1 MEVYFDNS
9 ATTRCSEGVR
19 DIVMKA
25 FMEDYGNTSSLHLK
39 GMEAENYIKEARNR
53 ISKTLKVN
61 EKELIFT
68 SGGTESDNLAIIGGA
83 LANQRAGKHLITTR
97 IEHAAVSAPMHYLE
111 EQGFT
116 VTYLD
121 VDEKGMIS
129 LEQLREAVT
138 DETILVSIMYVNNE
152 IGAVEP
158 IAEAAKIIKEQNPNT
173 LFHVDAIQA
182 YGKFVIHPKK
192 LGIDMMSVSGHK
204 IHGPKGVG
212 FLYIKEKTKVKPLI
226 LGGGHQKGMRSGTE
240 NVPGVA
246 GLGQA
251 AVEAYENF
259 EEKQA
264 YLYQLR
270 KAFIQGLSEVEW
282 AHVNGSLYC
291 GEEESREEQ
300 RKESADNK
308 QSDGMQ
314 TVPEPVAAPHIV
326 SVSFDKVRSEVLL
339 HALED
344 KGIYVSA
351 GSACASN
358 KPAISETLKSIGVKK
373 EYLDATVRFS
383 FSNYNTIEEVEYCL
397 DVLKELVPMLA
408 KYTRH

>member
-19 DIVMKA
+19 DIVVKT
-25 FMEDYGNTSSLHLK
+25 FMEDYGNPSSLHLK
-39 GMEAENYIKEARNR
+39 GMEAEKYIREARTR

-68 SGGTESDNLAIIGGA
+68 SGGTESDNLAIIGAA
-83 LANQRAGKHLITTR
+83 LANQRAGKHLVTTR
-97 IEHAAVSAPMHYLE
+97 IEHAAVSSPMHFLE

-121 VDEKGMIS
+121 VDERGLIS
-129 LEQLREAVT
+129 LEQLRDAVT
-138 DETILVSIMYVNNE
+138 AETILVSIMYVNNE

-158 IAEAAKIIKEQNPNT
+158 IAEAAKIIKEKNPNT

-182 YGKFVIHPKK
+182 YGKFLIHPKK

-212 FLYIKEKTKVKPLI
+212 FLYVKEKTKLKPI
-226 LGGGHQKGMRSGTE
+226 IFGGGHQKGMRSGTE

-251 AVEAYENF
+251 AMEAYEDF
-259 EEKQA
+259 EAKQE
-264 YLYQLR
+264 YLYGLR
-270 KAFIQGLSEVEW
+270 EAFIRGLIHEPW
-282 AHVNGSLYC
+282 AHINGSTDRT
-291 GEEESREEQ
+291 G
-300 RKESADNK
+300 
-308 QSDGMQ
+308 
-314 TVPEPVAAPHIV
+314 APHIV

-344 KGIYVSA
+344 KGIFVSA

-373 EYLDATVRFS
+373 EYLDSTVRFS
-383 FSNYNTIEEVEYCL
+383 FSTYNTPEEVEYCIG
-397 DVLKELVPMLA
+397 VLKELVPVLSR
-408 KYTRH
+408 YTRH